1 MSVGPMGMMSSI
13 AGSPLS
19 QASDTERAR
28 QDATGQARQAQSH
41 QEAESAEGVGE
52 TKQDQETSDRDA
64 DGHRLWEQPP
74 DAGQQSEAEQAAES
88 ETQSKDPSGNR
99 GVNLDLSG

>member
-13 AGSPLS
+13 AGSS
-19 QASDTERAR
+19 VSRASDTERIQ
-28 QDATGQARQAQSH
+28 QDSTGQTQS
-41 QEAESAEGVGE
+41 QQNAESAAGVGE

-74 DAGQQSEAEQAAES
+74 RADQQPDAEQASDSES
-88 ETQSKDPSGNR
+88 QSRAPSGNR
-99 GVNLDLSG
+99 GANLDLSG

>member
-13 AGSPLS
+13 AGSPVS
-19 QASDTERAR
+19 RASDTERIQQDSTAQTR
-28 QDATGQARQAQSH
+28 QTQS
-41 QEAESAEGVGE
+41 QQNAESAAGIGE

-74 DAGQQSEAEQAAES
+74 RADQQPDAEQES
-88 ETQSKDPSGNR
+88 DSESQSRDPSGNR
-99 GVNLDLSG
+99 GANLDLSG